1 MALLPEASCGLAP
14 GRRSLPAQQVLGGRR
29 EALGLEAGGRRIAP
43 SRTWRRQERGQV
55 MTQEVAD
62 PVDRQIRRTI
72 RLRVAS
78 VLTLPG
84 KDRRDALTP
93 GFLDRGQDPRLVVHQ
108 DVVLRRVAPLDVTQR
123 AEPLQDVERPGV

>member
-1 MALLPEASCGLAP
+1 
-14 GRRSLPAQQVLGGRR
+14 
-29 EALGLEAGGRRIAP
+29 
-43 SRTWRRQERGQV
+43 

-84 KDRRDALTP
+84 KDRGDALTP
-93 GFLDRGQDPRLVVHQ
+93 SFLDGGQDRWLVVYQ
-108 DVVLRRVAPLDVTQR
+108 AVVLRRVAALDVLQR
-123 AEPLQDVERPGV
+123 LLLVDVDQDVAIHRLEDARTLDFSGLEDHISVREDDRRTPSAEPLQDVERPGV